1 MVLDVMSRGGLAVT
15 AAGPGRGVRAS
26 RKIRMMHAC
35 IRYLQRRPVSRDAIA
50 NLAGGSFFFLPYLRS
65 YSGAAPASSG
75 GEPMPI
81 NQEQL
86 AATHLTFSC
95 LMLAGYAQI
104 GVRLRAEEQRAYL
117 HAWNVVGFLLGM
129 DERILA
135 RLDSQASAERLLAA
149 VMRRNRAG
157 NADGP
162 VLERAL
168 LDYMRRNIRRLAP
181 MLYALGAN
189 RWPKLV
195 TSCLIEPE
203 TADVLEL
210 ELGALDRLLRIPLWA
225 CIRTLGWLENLRPT
239 QRFAER
245 VFMWLSRR
253 MWDWRGADRARVG
266 SGAAATAGGRP
277 RAPVLPPELSRA
289 WGVGG

>member
-1 MVLDVMSRGGLAVT
+1 MIHS
-15 AAGPGRGVRAS
+15 
-26 RKIRMMHAC
+26 C
-35 IRYLQRRPVSRDAIA
+35 IRYLQRRPVARDAIA
-50 NLAGGSFFFLPYLRS
+50 NFARRDYFFLPYLRS
-65 YSGAAPASSG
+65 SSDAAAVRGP

-95 LMLAGYAQI
+95 LMLAGYAKI
-104 GVRLRAEEQRAYL
+104 GVRLNEEEQRAYL
-117 HAWNVVGFLLGM
+117 HAWNVVGYLLGM
-129 DERILA
+129 DERILSK
-135 RLDSQASAERLLAA
+135 LDSQASALRLLDP
-149 VMRRNRAG
+149 VMRRNRA
-157 NADGP
+157 ASDDGP

-181 MLYALGAN
+181 VLYALGAN

-195 TSCLIEPE
+195 TSCLIEPQ
-203 TADVLEL
+203 TAEALAPEL
-210 ELGALDRLLRIPLWA
+210 ELTALDRLLRVPLWA
-225 CIRTLGWLENLRPT
+225 GVRTLGWLENFPPT

-253 MWDWRGADRARVG
+253 MWDWRGADAAGVLSRT
-266 SGAAATAGGRP
+266 AATPRGRP